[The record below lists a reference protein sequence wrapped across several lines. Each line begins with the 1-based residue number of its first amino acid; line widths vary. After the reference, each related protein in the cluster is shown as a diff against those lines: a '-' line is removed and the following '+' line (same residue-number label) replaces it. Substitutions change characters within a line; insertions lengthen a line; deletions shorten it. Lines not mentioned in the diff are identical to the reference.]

1 MVGCDDVQGSV
12 TVFPPANMGGEGL
25 AQWAG
30 VPFLGRIPMFT
41 SLEKAAESGVGVI
54 SQEGE
59 VSSILARIVNSTMR
73 VNTLT
78 TRYRVSCK
86 SLDVVF
92 CLLFTNRLPFVLQRT
107 VLFPYGIHFNILG
120 EGGGERCRRD

>member
-41 SLEKAAESGVGVI
+41 SVEKAAESGVGVI
-54 SQEGE
+54 SQGGE

-86 SLDVVF
+86 SLGVVF
-92 CLLFTNRLPFVLQRT
+92 CLLFTNRWRF
-107 VLFPYGIHFNILG
+107 
-120 EGGGERCRRD
+120 